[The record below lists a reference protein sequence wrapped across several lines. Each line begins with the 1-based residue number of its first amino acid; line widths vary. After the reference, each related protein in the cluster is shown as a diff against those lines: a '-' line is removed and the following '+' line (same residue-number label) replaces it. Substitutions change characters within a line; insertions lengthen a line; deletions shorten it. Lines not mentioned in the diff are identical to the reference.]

1 MTGYWA
7 RFDLW
12 HAMMTIV
19 PAVAAVI
26 GAVIITRWPSRLG
39 AVVLGYA
46 AICVADALMPFWLAR
61 GAESGAA
68 LRPVLVE
75 TRLAFVLGLI
85 LLLAAGGRAPRS
97 EAPVTEPR

>member
-12 HAMMTIV
+12 HTVLTIV
-19 PAVAAVI
+19 PAVAAVL
-26 GAVIITRWPSRLG
+26 GAVIITRWPARLG
-39 AVVLGYA
+39 AVVMCYA
-46 AICVADALMPFWLAR
+46 AICITDALMPLWLAR
-61 GAESGAA
+61 GAEAGAA

-85 LLLAAGGRAPRS
+85 LLLAAGGRAPRTTS
-97 EAPVTEPR
+97 